1 MAERRGKGNMKYQKY
16 MQEIMEQLTEYK
28 TKVDEI
34 AISYVSEKQKHE
46 KQLEN
51 MDGKYTESYMA
62 EERRNWKPKINYR
75 GLIDFA
81 REVHQKNAM
90 DYFDKIKSEMDGY
103 FQIPV
108 DSGFASTVSAIKA
121 VGVTLNDREFKL
133 LQGASGGYWG
143 RRLLNELAVSRT
155 KTEQGAELEN
165 GEMKRTEKETKIPY
179 GGVELP
185 DIEKAYDSLQGVQNA
200 LNMAFEGYCGENYE
214 LKNIVFPLSK
224 ATEETNTSLVETYG
238 VQPHKQTLDNL
249 TISKMASSTKCFDE
263 KYHSYTAFSEMM
275 RSLEATMP
283 KPKRKEVLTDDDKKL
298 IDMIINSNYP
308 TLAQDEAVNIAKADE
323 HLAELL
329 ALDERYGAAVKTA
342 LGEVSENE

>member
-1 MAERRGKGNMKYQKY
+1 
-16 MQEIMEQLTEYK
+16 MQELNQYK
-28 TKVDEI
+28 EKVDEM
-34 AISYVSEKQKHE
+34 ATAYVAEKTKFE
-46 KQLEN
+46 KSLED
-51 MDGKYTESYMA
+51 MRGKYTPEYIEDS
-62 EERRNWKPKINYR
+62 RKNWQPKMNYK

-108 DSGFASTVSAIKA
+108 DNGFASTVSAIKA
-121 VGVTLNDREFKL
+121 VGVTLNNREFEL

-155 KTEQGAELEN
+155 KTEQRAELEN

-185 DIEKAYDSLQGVQNA
+185 DIEKAYDSLQSVQNA
-200 LNMAFEGYCGENYE
+200 LNMAFEGYCGEGYE
-214 LKNIVFPLSK
+214 LKDIVFPLSK
-224 ATEETNTSLVETYG
+224 TTEETNAKLAAAYG
-238 VQPHKQTLDNL
+238 VQPQKQTLDAV
-249 TISKMASSTKCFDE
+249 TISKMATSAKCFDE
-263 KYHSYTAFSEMM
+263 NYHSYTAFSELMGG
-275 RSLEATMP
+275 LAATMP
-283 KPKRKEVLTDDDKKL
+283 KPKRKETLTDDDKKL
-298 IDMIINSNYP
+298 ID
-308 TLAQDEAVNIAKADE
+308 TLIDSKYESLAKDQAVQIAKADE

-329 ALDERYGAAVKTA
+329 RLDTRYGAAVKTA